1 MIPIRKILLFL
12 LISSSIFAQKE
23 KKSEFSA
30 FLPKGYTLFESI
42 LGDLNKDNK
51 ADAVLIIKSTDK
63 KNFVDEYDF
72 NKRGIIILL
81 KTENGYKKMVENRS
95 CLPGDGA
102 IFSPLIWTE
111 IKKNSLFV
119 YQEHLRYGTKVHQF
133 RLKGNDMQLIGYE
146 NTIYSARYLKKIVS
160 VNFLTQRI
168 LIRENINH
176 EKNTDGETDEEVLK
190 DTWSNFPMKNPI
202 FLSKIEDF
210 DELYFE

>member
-23 KKSEFSA
+23 DKNTFVR
-30 FLPKGYTLFESI
+30 FVPKGYTLLETTS
-42 LGDLNKDNK
+42 GDLNKDGK
-51 ADAVLIIKSTDK
+51 TDVVLIIKNTDK

-72 NKRGIIILL
+72 NNRGIIILL

-95 CLPGDGA
+95 CLPGEGA
-102 IFSPLIWTE
+102 IGFLIRTE

-119 YQEHLRYGTKVHQF
+119 YQEHLRYGTEVYQF